1 MTLDSLIQECASSR
15 DLASFQRLAH
25 SGLPHLLGLAGHFL
39 EKPHPEPH
47 HLDQH
52 RPDQLTHGEA
62 VCRDTLLLAWRNLP
76 DDNLYAEETPSQW
89 LYRIFGSVLYNRLL
103 AIHGGESALLTWLES
118 RQAAPIAMMDSP
130 TGPRP
135 ACFSAIQLAQLARH
149 TTATPPSQQLQQAL
163 ERLIQ
168 AEIDQRSAPL
178 TPNGERVHPLLYDPE
193 LRGRMLRSRAA
204 FRFKEGFKRCLGRPL
219 EDWLFRRWLN
229 NQPGSA
235 ALERQGL
242 PRRSVEAY
250 LDEQLDI
257 EIDPARL
264 SRGVSYPASFPVRSQ
279 RRKISNF
286 FLWPGDWDLP
296 TTPLAEAERQR
307 FINDIWQHRLDL
319 SASASYAE
327 LMKKL
332 DQSQPMR
339 LHHQGI
345 LLNTPERIL
354 GYLYHYQLYMED
366 MSCFGF
372 KNELGKDRLGVVID
386 RNGVLIKTNKG
397 LHRLAMAQTLGV
409 QRISVRVRAIHQLW
423 WQRHKRNATGK
434 DALSKIV
441 NALGQVVYH
450 R

>member
-15 DLASFQRLAH
+15 DLTAFQRLAQ
-25 SGLPHLLGLAGHFL
+25 SCLPHLLGLAGHFL

-178 TPNGERVHPLLYDPE
+178 TPTGERVHPLLYDPE

-257 EIDPARL
+257 EIDPQTL
-264 SRGVSYPASFPVRSQ
+264 TRGLSYPRSFPDRTQ
-279 RRKISNF
+279 RRKVSNF

-296 TTPLAEAERQR
+296 TPLLNETSRQH
-307 FINDIWQHRLDL
+307 FIDDIWYHRLDL
-319 SASASYAE
+319 STSNNYARLLE
-327 LMKKL
+327 KL
-332 DQSQPMR
+332 EQGQP
-339 LHHQGI
+339 LSIHHQGI
-345 LLNTPERIL
+345 LLNTPERIS
-354 GYLYHYQLYMED
+354 GYLDHYRLYMED

-372 KNELGKDRLGVVID
+372 KAGLGKDRLGVVID
-386 RNGVLIKTNKG
+386 RHGGLIKSNKG
-397 LHRLAMAQTLGV
+397 LRRIAMAQTLGI
-409 QRISVRVRAIHQLW
+409 QRVTVRVRAVHQQWWEQKTEGTRGKEALHQLSTRIAGL
-423 WQRHKRNATGK
+423 Q
-434 DALSKIV
+434 
-441 NALGQVVYH
+441 
-450 R
+450 